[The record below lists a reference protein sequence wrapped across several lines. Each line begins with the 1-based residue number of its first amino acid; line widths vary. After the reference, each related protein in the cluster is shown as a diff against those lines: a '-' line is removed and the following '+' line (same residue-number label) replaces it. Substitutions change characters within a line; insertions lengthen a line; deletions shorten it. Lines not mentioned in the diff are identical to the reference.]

1 MLGGEERTE
10 GKKERGWRFERER
23 EEGKGKEKRKGG
35 ERERKDKR
43 KRRRGEGG
51 NHRAGLSVIL
61 PGKQGGATS
70 QKLLVFSDV
79 L

>member
-1 MLGGEERTE
+1 MKG
-10 GKKERGWRFERER
+10 KERRER
-23 EEGKGKEKRKGG
+23 EKKKGKE

>member
-1 MLGGEERTE
+1 MERRGQRERKREGGDLK
-10 GKKERGWRFERER
+10 GKERRER
-23 EEGKGKEKRKGG
+23 EKKKGKE

-51 NHRAGLSVIL
+51 DHRAGLSVIL